1 MDDDDDSWKSAIEF
15 GPFSIETKP
24 NPQETQIKVAL
35 QGLRRL
41 CDTLRLVVKILGKK
55 LQK

>member
-41 CDTLRLVVKILGKK
+41 CDTLRLVVKILGGK